1 MKKTAR
7 HLFCAL
13 SLMTFVLAACD
24 DENPLTP
31 GGEPGTSGGD
41 SIPPTAEETIVFNL
55 DSMYMEF
62 TANYPTANYGY
73 MCELL
78 SDNMTDNNAPNLD
91 SNGNAFAYDLTSYEQ
106 WMEDLYAFRTVSEPI
121 EDSPMF
127 VYNSYTGNIDF
138 LSKFIYA
145 VNEADA
151 DSLSADRLAELKAMQ
166 GEAYVLRSYLHF
178 VLANIFYPAYGGENN
193 SKQGMPYRFYPATD
207 NALTVEE
214 SFMLMREDM
223 ERGMDIM
230 EDAGYPESKFRFN
243 RRACHAY
250 AARLCLF
257 MHDYNEAIAHAN
269 EALGSVPVLR
279 DFTKFNGCIGIFDYK
294 NVWQSEEE
302 PAVFMM
308 LDTYSMQMRN
318 LMDEARFAYNGIP
331 IFASG
336 LYGFTLAN
344 KNIMPF
350 PYFFMSGL
358 FVNDLQKYGL
368 FSSKIA
374 ETFEYTDEAAGIG
387 YPKLHKIEFTAEE
400 TLLCRAEARLMAG
413 TLDEALE
420 DLRLWAKSKVYDSE
434 SESHTFTDFTMDDVV
449 EYYIYQK
456 VDGSYRDNIFY
467 LGAYNSLNYDGS
479 VFCDMFANIGRMGYD
494 LRGDEETAMLRFLMH
509 LRRTETVHD
518 GLRFFDVKRFGVEY
532 KHYLGHNGDAEQGN
546 LTPIVEEVLTFDDPR
561 RCVPIVETAVNDSTD
576 SKALSRKGTTPLRHS
591 PQMLTPVR

>member
-31 GGEPGTSGGD
+31 GGEPGTSEGD

-55 DSMYMEF
+55 DSMSMEF

-91 SNGNAFAYDLTSYEQ
+91 INGNAFAYDLTNYEQ
-106 WMEDLYAFRTVSEPI
+106 WMEDLYAFRAVSDTI
-121 EDSPMF
+121 DDTPMY

-151 DSLSADRLAELKAMQ
+151 DSLSADRLTELRAMQ

-257 MHDYNEAIAHAN
+257 MHDYNEAIVHAN

-279 DFTKFNGCIGIFDYK
+279 DWTKFNGCSNIYDFGS
-294 NVWQSEEE
+294 VWQNEEE

-318 LMDEARFAYNGIP
+318 LIDEARFAYNGIP
-331 IFASG
+331 LQGSG
-336 LYGFTLAN
+336 LYGFTLSN
-344 KNIMPF
+344 NTVCPF
-350 PYFFMSGL
+350 DYITASGV
-358 FVNDLQKYGL
+358 FINGLQDYGI

-387 YPKLHKIEFTAEE
+387 YPKLRKIEFTAEE
-400 TLLCRAEARLMAG
+400 TLLCRAEARLMLG
-413 TLDEALE
+413 RLEEALE
-420 DLRLWAKSKVYDSE
+420 DLRLWAKSKVFDFYSE
-434 SESHTFTDFTMDDVV
+434 AHTFTNFTIDDVV
-449 EYYIYQK
+449 EYYSYNR
-456 VDGSYRDNIFY
+456 VDGSSRDYI
-467 LGAYNSLNYDGS
+467 LCAYYSVNYDGS

-509 LRRTETVHD
+509 LRRTETIHD
-518 GLRFFDVKRFGVEY
+518 GLRFFDVKRFGIEY

-561 RCVPIVETAVNDSTD
+561 RCVQIVETAANDSTD
-576 SKALSRKGTTPLRHS
+576 SKALSRKGMTPLRHV

>member
-13 SLMTFVLAACD
+13 SLMTFMLAACD

-31 GGEPGTSGGD
+31 GGEPGTSEGD
-41 SIPPTAEETIVFNL
+41 SIPPAAEETIVFNL
-55 DSMYMEF
+55 DSMSMEF

-91 SNGNAFAYDLTSYEQ
+91 FNGNAFAYDLTNYEQ
-106 WMEDLYAFRTVSEPI
+106 WMEDLYAFRAVSDTI
-121 EDSPMF
+121 DDTPMY

-145 VNEADA
+145 VDEADA
-151 DSLSADRLAELKAMQ
+151 DSLPADRLAELRAMQ

-193 SKQGMPYRFYPATD
+193 SKPGMPYRFYPATD
-207 NALTVEE
+207 NAPTVEE

-257 MHDYNEAIAHAN
+257 MHDYNEAITHAN
-269 EALGSVPVLR
+269 EALGSAPVLR
-279 DFTKFNGCIGIFDYK
+279 DWTKFNGCSNIYDFGS
-294 NVWQSEEE
+294 VWQNEEE

-308 LDTYSMQMRN
+308 LDTYSLQMRRVA
-318 LMDEARFAYNGIP
+318 DRARFAHNGIP

-336 LYGFTLAN
+336 LYGSTLAN

-350 PYFFMSGL
+350 PYFLMSGL
-358 FVNDLQKYGL
+358 FLNGLQDYGI

-374 ETFEYTDEAAGIG
+374 ETFEYIDEAAGIG
-387 YPKLHKIEFTAEE
+387 YPKLHKMEFTAEE
-400 TLLCRAEARLMAG
+400 TLLCRAEARLMLG
-413 TLDEALE
+413 RQEEALE

-434 SESHTFTDFTMDDVV
+434 SESYTFTDFTMDDVV
-449 EYYIYQK
+449 EYYSYNR
-456 VDGSYRDNIFY
+456 VDGSSRDYI
-467 LGAYNSLNYDGS
+467 LCAYYSVNYDGS

-509 LRRTETVHD
+509 LRRTETIHD
-518 GLRFFDVKRFGVEY
+518 GLRFFDVKRFGIEY

-546 LTPIVEEVLTFDDPR
+546 LTPAAEEILTFDDPR
-561 RCVPIVETAVNDSTD
+561 RCVQIVETAANDSTD
-576 SKALSRKGTTPLRHS
+576 SKALSRKGMTPLRHV
-591 PQMLTPVR
+591 PQMLSSVR

>member
-91 SNGNAFAYDLTSYEQ
+91 SNGNAFAYDLTNYEQ

-350 PYFFMSGL
+350 HYFFMSGL
-358 FVNDLQKYGL
+358 FVNDLQKYGI

-434 SESHTFTDFTMDDVV
+434 SERCTFTDFTMDDMV

-456 VDGSYRDNIFY
+456 VDESYWDNIFY

-509 LRRTETVHD
+509 LRRTETIHD
-518 GLRFFDVKRFGVEY
+518 GLRFFDVKRFGIEY

-546 LTPIVEEVLTFDDPR
+546 LTPVMEEVLTFDDPR

-576 SKALSRKGTTPLRHS
+576 SKALSRKGMTPLRHS

>member
-55 DSMYMEF
+55 DSMSMEF

-91 SNGNAFAYDLTSYEQ
+91 SNGNAFAYDLTNYEQ

-121 EDSPMF
+121 EDSPIF

-145 VNEADA
+145 VNDA
-151 DSLSADRLAELKAMQ
+151 DPDSLPADRLAELRAMQ

-294 NVWQSEEE
+294 NVWQSDNSPQYYQKAGQVQED
-302 PAVFMM
+302 
-308 LDTYSMQMRN
+308 LSST
-318 LMDEARFAYNGIP
+318 
-331 IFASG
+331 ASQ
-336 LYGFTLAN
+336 
-344 KNIMPF
+344 I
-350 PYFFMSGL
+350 
-358 FVNDLQKYGL
+358 Q
-368 FSSKIA
+368 KIA
-374 ETFEYTDEAAGIG
+374 DGIRT
-387 YPKLHKIEFTAEE
+387 IAESVKN
-400 TLLCRAEARLMAG
+400 AELR
-413 TLDEALE
+413 ALE
-420 DLRLWAKSKVYDSE
+420 IARNR
-434 SESHTFTDFTMDDVV
+434 T
-449 EYYIYQK
+449 
-456 VDGSYRDNIFY
+456 YR
-467 LGAYNSLNYDGS
+467 
-479 VFCDMFANIGRMGYD
+479 
-494 LRGDEETAMLRFLMH
+494 
-509 LRRTETVHD
+509 
-518 GLRFFDVKRFGVEY
+518 
-532 KHYLGHNGDAEQGN
+532 
-546 LTPIVEEVLTFDDPR
+546 
-561 RCVPIVETAVNDSTD
+561 
-576 SKALSRKGTTPLRHS
+576 
-591 PQMLTPVR
+591 

>member
-1 MKKTAR
+1 MKKTVR

-31 GGEPGTSGGD
+31 GGDPGTSEGD
-41 SIPPTAEETIVFNL
+41 SIPATEEETIVFNL
-55 DSMYMEF
+55 DSMSMEF

-91 SNGNAFAYDLTSYEQ
+91 FNGNAFAYDLTNYEQ
-106 WMEDLYAFRTVSEPI
+106 WMEDLYAFRAVSDTI
-121 EDSPMF
+121 DDTPMY

-145 VNEADA
+145 VDEADA
-151 DSLSADRLAELKAMQ
+151 DSLPADRLAELRAMQ

-193 SKQGMPYRFYPATD
+193 SKPGMPYRFYPATD
-207 NALTVEE
+207 NAPTVEE

-257 MHDYNEAIAHAN
+257 MHDYNEAITHAN

-279 DFTKFNGCIGIFDYK
+279 DFTKFYGCTDLFGYK
-294 NVWQSEEE
+294 DVWQNEEE
-302 PAVFMM
+302 SAVFMM
-308 LDTYSMQMRN
+308 LDTYSLQMRRVA
-318 LMDEARFAYNGIP
+318 DRARFAHNGIP

-336 LYGFTLAN
+336 LYGSTLAN

-350 PYFFMSGL
+350 PYFLMSGL
-358 FVNDLQKYGL
+358 FLNGLQDYGI

-374 ETFEYTDEAAGIG
+374 ETFEYIDEAAGIG
-387 YPKLHKIEFTAEE
+387 YPKLHKMEFTAEE
-400 TLLCRAEARLMAG
+400 TLLCRAEARLMLG
-413 TLDEALE
+413 RQEEALE

-434 SESHTFTDFTMDDVV
+434 SESYTFTDFTMDDVV
-449 EYYIYQK
+449 EYYSYNR
-456 VDGSYRDNIFY
+456 VDGSSRDYI
-467 LGAYNSLNYDGS
+467 LCAYYSVNYDGS

-509 LRRTETVHD
+509 LRRTETIHD
-518 GLRFFDVKRFGVEY
+518 GLRFFDVKRFGIEY

-546 LTPIVEEVLTFDDPR
+546 LTPVMEEVLTFDDPR

-576 SKALSRKGTTPLRHS
+576 SKALSRKGMTPLRHV
-591 PQMLTPVR
+591 PQMLSSVR

>member
-91 SNGNAFAYDLTSYEQ
+91 SNGNAFAYDLTNYEQ

-193 SKQGMPYRFYPATD
+193 SKQGMPYRFYPATG
-207 NALTVEE
+207 NAPTVEE

-243 RRACHAY
+243 RLACHAY

-257 MHDYNEAIAHAN
+257 MHDYNGAIAHAD
-269 EALGSVPVLR
+269 EALGSAPVLR
-279 DFTKFNGCIGIFDYK
+279 DWTKFNGCSNIYDFGS
-294 NVWQSEEE
+294 VWQNEEE

-308 LDTYSMQMRN
+308 LDTYSMQMRY
-318 LMDEARFAYNGIP
+318 LIDEARFAYNGIP
-331 IFASG
+331 LQGSG
-336 LYGFTLAN
+336 LYGFTLSN
-344 KNIMPF
+344 NTVCPF
-350 PYFFMSGL
+350 DYITASGV
-358 FVNDLQKYGL
+358 FINGLQDYGI

-387 YPKLHKIEFTAEE
+387 YPKLRKIEFTAEE
-400 TLLCRAEARLMAG
+400 TLLCRAEARLMLG
-413 TLDEALE
+413 RLEEALE
-420 DLRLWAKSKVYDSE
+420 DLRLWAKSKVFDFYSE
-434 SESHTFTDFTMDDVV
+434 TRTFTNFTIDDVV
-449 EYYIYQK
+449 EYYIYNI
-456 VDGSYRDNIFY
+456 GSYGRYRKDILY
-467 LGAYNSLNYDGS
+467 TYNSFNYDGS

-509 LRRTETVHD
+509 LRRTETIHD
-518 GLRFFDVKRFGVEY
+518 GLRFFDVKRFGIEY

-546 LTPIVEEVLTFDDPR
+546 LTPVVEEVLTFDDPR
-561 RCVPIVETAVNDSTD
+561 RCVQIVETAANDSTD
-576 SKALSRKGTTPLRHS
+576 SKALSRKGMTPLRHV
-591 PQMLTPVR
+591 PQMLSSVR

>member
-91 SNGNAFAYDLTSYEQ
+91 SNGNAFAYDLTNYEQ

-193 SKQGMPYRFYPATD
+193 SKQGMPYRFYPTTD

-350 PYFFMSGL
+350 HYFFMSGL
-358 FVNDLQKYGL
+358 FVNDLQKYGI

-400 TLLCRAEARLMAG
+400 TLLCRAEARIE
-413 TLDEALE
+413 DELHHE
-420 DLRLWAKSKVYDSE
+420 ILIE
-434 SESHTFTDFTMDDVV
+434 
-449 EYYIYQK
+449 
-456 VDGSYRDNIFY
+456 
-467 LGAYNSLNYDGS
+467 
-479 VFCDMFANIGRMGYD
+479 
-494 LRGDEETAMLRFLMH
+494 
-509 LRRTETVHD
+509 
-518 GLRFFDVKRFGVEY
+518 FDI
-532 KHYLGHNGDAEQGN
+532 N
-546 LTPIVEEVLTFDDPR
+546 
-561 RCVPIVETAVNDSTD
+561 
-576 SKALSRKGTTPLRHS
+576 
-591 PQMLTPVR
+591 

>member
-91 SNGNAFAYDLTSYEQ
+91 SNGNAFAYDLTNYEQ

-151 DSLSADRLAELKAMQ
+151 DSLPADRLAELRAMQ

-178 VLANIFYPAYGGENN
+178 VLANIFYHAYGGENN
-193 SKQGMPYRFYPATD
+193 SKLGMPYRFYPATD
-207 NALTVEE
+207 NAPTVEE
-214 SFMLMREDM
+214 SFTLMREDM

-257 MHDYNEAIAHAN
+257 MHDYKEAIAHAN
-269 EALGSVPVLR
+269 EALGPVPVLR
-279 DFTKFNGCIGIFDYK
+279 DWTKFNGCSNINDFGS
-294 NVWQSEEE
+294 VWQNEEE

-308 LDTYSMQMRN
+308 LDTYSIQMRSV
-318 LMDEARFAYNGIP
+318 MDEARFAYNGMP
-331 IFASG
+331 IYSSG

-350 PYFFMSGL
+350 TYFFMSGL
-358 FVNDLQKYGL
+358 FVNGLQDYGI

-387 YPKLHKIEFTAEE
+387 YPKLRKMEFTAEE

-413 TLDEALE
+413 YLGEALE
-420 DLRLWAKSKVYDSE
+420 DLQLWAKSKAFDSDSE
-434 SESHTFTDFTMDDVV
+434 LYTFTDFTMDDVV
-449 EYYIYQK
+449 EYYIYNR
-456 VDGSYRDNIFY
+456 VDGSYRDDIRY
-467 LGAYNSLNYDGS
+467 AYNSLNYDGS
-479 VFCDMFANIGRMGYD
+479 VFCDMFANIDRMGYD
-494 LRGDEETAMLRFLMH
+494 LNGDEETAMLRFLMH
-509 LRRTETVHD
+509 LRRTETIHD
-518 GLRFFDVKRFGVEY
+518 GLRFFDVKRFGIEY

-546 LTPIVEEVLTFDDPR
+546 LTPVMEEVLTFDDPR

-576 SKALSRKGTTPLRHS
+576 SKALSRKGMTPLRHS

>member
-31 GGEPGTSGGD
+31 GGELGTSEGD
-41 SIPPTAEETIVFNL
+41 SIPPAAEETIVFNL
-55 DSMYMEF
+55 DSMSMEF

-91 SNGNAFAYDLTSYEQ
+91 INGNAFAYDLSNYEQ

-151 DSLSADRLAELKAMQ
+151 DSLSADRLTELRAMQ

-207 NALTVEE
+207 NAPTVEE

-269 EALGSVPVLR
+269 EALGSAPVFR
-279 DFTKFNGCIGIFDYK
+279 DWTKFNGCSNINDFGSA
-294 NVWQSEEE
+294 WQNEEE

-308 LDTYSMQMRN
+308 LDTYSLQMRRVAI
-318 LMDEARFAYNGIP
+318 EARFAYNGIP
-331 IFASG
+331 LHSSG

-344 KNIMPF
+344 YRVCPF
-350 PYFFMSGL
+350 TYFYTSGI
-358 FVNDLQKYGL
+358 FANGLQDYGIL
-368 FSSKIA
+368 SSKIA

-387 YPKLHKIEFTAEE
+387 YAKLRKMEFTAEE
-400 TLLCRAEARLMAG
+400 TLLCRAEARLMLG
-413 TLDEALE
+413 RQEEALE
-420 DLRLWAKSKVYDSE
+420 DLRLWAKSKVIDSDSE
-434 SESHTFTDFTMDDVV
+434 RDTFTDFTMDDVV
-449 EYYIYQK
+449 EYYIYNTF
-456 VDGSYRDNIFY
+456 DGYDRNDDIRY
-467 LGAYNSLNYDGS
+467 AYNSLNYDGS
-479 VFCDMFANIGRMGYD
+479 VFCDMFANIGRMGYN
-494 LRGDEETAMLRFLMH
+494 LNGDEETAMLRFLMH
-509 LRRTETVHD
+509 LRRTETIHD
-518 GLRFFDVKRFGVEY
+518 GLRFFDVKRFGIEY

-546 LTPIVEEVLTFDDPR
+546 LTPVVEEVLTFDDPR

-576 SKALSRKGTTPLRHS
+576 SKALSRKGMTPLRHV
-591 PQMLTPVR
+591 PQMLSSVR

>member
-91 SNGNAFAYDLTSYEQ
+91 SNGNAFAYDLTNYEQ

-279 DFTKFNGCIGIFDYK
+279 DFTKFNGCIGSFDYK

-350 PYFFMSGL
+350 HYFFMSGL
-358 FVNDLQKYGL
+358 FVNDLQKYGI

-434 SESHTFTDFTMDDVV
+434 SERCTFTDFTMDDMV

-456 VDGSYRDNIFY
+456 VDGSYWDNIFY

-509 LRRTETVHD
+509 LRRTETIHD
-518 GLRFFDVKRFGVEY
+518 GLRFFDVKRFGIEY

-546 LTPIVEEVLTFDDPR
+546 LTPVMEEVLTFDDPR

-576 SKALSRKGTTPLRHS
+576 SKALSRKGMTPLRHS

>member
-91 SNGNAFAYDLTSYEQ
+91 SNGNAFAYDLTNYEQ

-193 SKQGMPYRFYPATD
+193 SKQGMPYRFYPTTD

-350 PYFFMSGL
+350 HYFFMSGL
-358 FVNDLQKYGL
+358 FVNDLQKYGI

-434 SESHTFTDFTMDDVV
+434 SERCTFTDFTMDDVV

-456 VDGSYRDNIFY
+456 VDGSYWDNIFY

-509 LRRTETVHD
+509 LRRTETIHD
-518 GLRFFDVKRFGVEY
+518 GLRFFDVKRFGIEY

-546 LTPIVEEVLTFDDPR
+546 LTPVVEEVLTFDDPR

-576 SKALSRKGTTPLRHS
+576 SKALSRKGMTPLRHV
-591 PQMLTPVR
+591 PQMLSSVR

>member
-1 MKKTAR
+1 
-7 HLFCAL
+7 
-13 SLMTFVLAACD
+13 
-24 DENPLTP
+24 
-31 GGEPGTSGGD
+31 
-41 SIPPTAEETIVFNL
+41 
-55 DSMYMEF
+55 
-62 TANYPTANYGY
+62 
-73 MCELL
+73 
-78 SDNMTDNNAPNLD
+78 
-91 SNGNAFAYDLTSYEQ
+91 
-106 WMEDLYAFRTVSEPI
+106 
-121 EDSPMF
+121 
-127 VYNSYTGNIDF
+127 
-138 LSKFIYA
+138 
-145 VNEADA
+145 
-151 DSLSADRLAELKAMQ
+151 
-166 GEAYVLRSYLHF
+166 
-178 VLANIFYPAYGGENN
+178 
-193 SKQGMPYRFYPATD
+193 
-207 NALTVEE
+207 
-214 SFMLMREDM
+214 
-223 ERGMDIM
+223 
-230 EDAGYPESKFRFN
+230 
-243 RRACHAY
+243 
-250 AARLCLF
+250 
-257 MHDYNEAIAHAN
+257 
-269 EALGSVPVLR
+269 
-279 DFTKFNGCIGIFDYK
+279 
-294 NVWQSEEE
+294 
-302 PAVFMM
+302 
-308 LDTYSMQMRN
+308 
-318 LMDEARFAYNGIP
+318 
-331 IFASG
+331 
-336 LYGFTLAN
+336 
-344 KNIMPF
+344 MPF

-387 YPKLHKIEFTAEE
+387 YPKLHKMEFTAEE

-479 VFCDMFANIGRMGYD
+479 VFCDMFANIGRMGYN
-494 LRGDEETAMLRFLMH
+494 LHGDEETAMLRFLMH

>member
-91 SNGNAFAYDLTSYEQ
+91 IIGNAFAYDLANYEQ

-145 VNEADA
+145 VNDADA
-151 DSLSADRLAELKAMQ
+151 DSLSADRLAELRAMQ

-243 RRACHAY
+243 RLACHAY

-257 MHDYNEAIAHAN
+257 MHDYNGAIAHAD
-269 EALGSVPVLR
+269 EALGSAPVLR
-279 DFTKFNGCIGIFDYK
+279 DWTKFNEYSNIYDFGS
-294 NVWQSEEE
+294 VWQNEEE

-318 LMDEARFAYNGIP
+318 LIDEARFAYNGIP
-331 IFASG
+331 LQGSG

-344 KNIMPF
+344 NTVCPF
-350 PYFFMSGL
+350 AYITASGI
-358 FVNDLQKYGL
+358 FINGSQDYGI
-368 FSSKIA
+368 FSSKIT

-387 YPKLHKIEFTAEE
+387 YPKLRKIEFTAEE

-449 EYYIYQK
+449 EYYIYNI
-456 VDGSYRDNIFY
+456 GSYGRYRKDILY
-467 LGAYNSLNYDGS
+467 TYNSFNYDGS

-509 LRRTETVHD
+509 LRRTETIHD
-518 GLRFFDVKRFGVEY
+518 GLRFFDVKRFGIEY

-546 LTPIVEEVLTFDDPR
+546 LTPVVEEVLTFDDPR

-576 SKALSRKGTTPLRHS
+576 SKALSRKGMTPLRHV
-591 PQMLTPVR
+591 PQMLSSVR

>member
-31 GGEPGTSGGD
+31 GGELGTSEGD

-55 DSMYMEF
+55 DSMSMEF

-91 SNGNAFAYDLTSYEQ
+91 SNGNAFAYDLTNYEQ
-106 WMEDLYAFRTVSEPI
+106 WMEDLYAFRTVSESI

-145 VNEADA
+145 VDDA
-151 DSLSADRLAELKAMQ
+151 DPDSLPADRLAELRAMQ

-193 SKQGMPYRFYPATD
+193 SKQGMPYRFYPATG
-207 NALTVEE
+207 NAPTVEE

-243 RRACHAY
+243 RLACHAY

-257 MHDYNEAIAHAN
+257 MHDYNGAIAHAD
-269 EALGSVPVLR
+269 EALGSAPVLR
-279 DFTKFNGCIGIFDYK
+279 DWTKFNEYSNIYDFGS
-294 NVWQSEEE
+294 VWQSEEE

-350 PYFFMSGL
+350 HYFFMSGL
-358 FVNDLQKYGL
+358 FVNDLQKYGI

-434 SESHTFTDFTMDDVV
+434 SERCTFTDFTMDDVV

-467 LGAYNSLNYDGS
+467 LGAYNSLNYGGS

-509 LRRTETVHD
+509 LRRTETIHD
-518 GLRFFDVKRFGVEY
+518 GLRFFDVKRFGIEY

-546 LTPIVEEVLTFDDPR
+546 LTPVVEEVLTFDDPR

-576 SKALSRKGTTPLRHS
+576 SKALSRKGMTPLRHV
-591 PQMLTPVR
+591 PQMLSSVR

>member
-41 SIPPTAEETIVFNL
+41 SILPTAEETIVFNL

-91 SNGNAFAYDLTSYEQ
+91 INGNAFAYDLTNYEQ

-151 DSLSADRLAELKAMQ
+151 DSLSADRLAELRAMQ

-257 MHDYNEAIAHAN
+257 MHDYNGAIAHAD
-269 EALGSVPVLR
+269 EALGSAPVLR
-279 DFTKFNGCIGIFDYK
+279 DWTKFNEYSNIYDFGS
-294 NVWQSEEE
+294 VWQNEEE

-318 LMDEARFAYNGIP
+318 LIDEARFAYNGIP
-331 IFASG
+331 IFAYG
-336 LYGFTLAN
+336 LFGFSLAN
-344 KNIMPF
+344 TLVPF
-350 PYFFMSGL
+350 PYLFMSGL

-420 DLRLWAKSKVYDSE
+420 DLRLWAESKVYDSE

-509 LRRTETVHD
+509 LRRTETIHD
-518 GLRFFDVKRFGVEY
+518 GLRFFDAKRFGIEY

-546 LTPIVEEVLTFDDPR
+546 LTPVVEEVLTFDDPR

-576 SKALSRKGTTPLRHS
+576 SKALSRKGMTPLRHV
-591 PQMLTPVR
+591 PQMLSSVR

>member
-91 SNGNAFAYDLTSYEQ
+91 SNGNAFAYDLTNYEQ

-193 SKQGMPYRFYPATD
+193 SKQGMPYRFYPTTD

-350 PYFFMSGL
+350 HYFFMSGL
-358 FVNDLQKYGL
+358 FVNDLQKYGI

-434 SESHTFTDFTMDDVV
+434 SERCTFTDFTMDDVV

-456 VDGSYRDNIFY
+456 VDGSYWDNIFY

-509 LRRTETVHD
+509 LRRTETIHD
-518 GLRFFDVKRFGVEY
+518 GLRFFDVKRFGIEY

-546 LTPIVEEVLTFDDPR
+546 LTPVMEEVLTFDDPR

>member
-91 SNGNAFAYDLTSYEQ
+91 SNGNAFAYDLTNYEQ

-193 SKQGMPYRFYPATD
+193 SKQGMPYRFYPTTD

-350 PYFFMSGL
+350 HYFFMSGL
-358 FVNDLQKYGL
+358 FVNDLQKYGI

-434 SESHTFTDFTMDDVV
+434 SERCTFTDFTMDDMV

-456 VDGSYRDNIFY
+456 VDGSYWDNIFY

-509 LRRTETVHD
+509 LRRTETIHD
-518 GLRFFDVKRFGVEY
+518 GLRFFDVKRFGIEY

-546 LTPIVEEVLTFDDPR
+546 LTPVMEEVLTFDDPR

-576 SKALSRKGTTPLRHS
+576 SKALSRKGMTPLRHS

>member
-91 SNGNAFAYDLTSYEQ
+91 FNGNAFAYDLTNYEQ

-193 SKQGMPYRFYPATD
+193 SKQGMPYRFYPATG
-207 NALTVEE
+207 NAPTVEE

-243 RRACHAY
+243 RLACHAY

-257 MHDYNEAIAHAN
+257 MHDYNGAIAHAD
-269 EALGSVPVLR
+269 EALGSAPVLR
-279 DFTKFNGCIGIFDYK
+279 DWTKFNGCSNIYDFGS
-294 NVWQSEEE
+294 VWQNEEE

-318 LMDEARFAYNGIP
+318 LIDEARFAYNGIP
-331 IFASG
+331 LQGSG
-336 LYGFTLAN
+336 LYGFTLSN
-344 KNIMPF
+344 NTVCPF
-350 PYFFMSGL
+350 DYITASGV
-358 FVNDLQKYGL
+358 FINGLQDYGI

-387 YPKLHKIEFTAEE
+387 YPKLRKIEFTAEE
-400 TLLCRAEARLMAG
+400 TLLCRAEARLMLG
-413 TLDEALE
+413 RLEEALE
-420 DLRLWAKSKVYDSE
+420 DLRLWAKSKVFDFYSE
-434 SESHTFTDFTMDDVV
+434 AHTFTNFTIDDVV
-449 EYYIYQK
+449 EYYSYNR
-456 VDGSYRDNIFY
+456 VDGSSRDYI
-467 LGAYNSLNYDGS
+467 LCAYYSVNYDGS

-509 LRRTETVHD
+509 LRRTETIHD
-518 GLRFFDVKRFGVEY
+518 GLRFFDVKRFGIEY

-546 LTPIVEEVLTFDDPR
+546 LTPAAEEILTFDDPR
-561 RCVPIVETAVNDSTD
+561 RCVQIVETVVNDSTG
-576 SKALSRKGTTPLRHS
+576 SKALLQKGTTPLRHS

>member
-91 SNGNAFAYDLTSYEQ
+91 SNGNAFAYDLTNYEQ

-350 PYFFMSGL
+350 HYFFMSGL
-358 FVNDLQKYGL
+358 FVNDLQKYGI

-434 SESHTFTDFTMDDVV
+434 SERCTFTDFTMDDMV

-456 VDGSYRDNIFY
+456 VDGSYWDNIFY

-509 LRRTETVHD
+509 LRRTETIHD
-518 GLRFFDVKRFGVEY
+518 GLRFFDVKRFGIEY

-546 LTPIVEEVLTFDDPR
+546 LTPVMEEVLTFDDPR

-576 SKALSRKGTTPLRHS
+576 SKALSRKGMTPLRHS

>member
-91 SNGNAFAYDLTSYEQ
+91 SNGNAFAYDLTNYEQ

-193 SKQGMPYRFYPATD
+193 SKQGMPYRFYPATG
-207 NALTVEE
+207 NAPTVEE

-243 RRACHAY
+243 RLACHAY

-257 MHDYNEAIAHAN
+257 MHDYNGAIAHAD
-269 EALGSVPVLR
+269 EALGSAPVLR
-279 DFTKFNGCIGIFDYK
+279 DWTKFNGCSNIYDFGS
-294 NVWQSEEE
+294 VWQNEEE

-308 LDTYSMQMRN
+308 LDTYSMQMRY
-318 LMDEARFAYNGIP
+318 LIDEARFAYNGIP
-331 IFASG
+331 LQGSG
-336 LYGFTLAN
+336 LYGFTLSN
-344 KNIMPF
+344 NTVCPF
-350 PYFFMSGL
+350 DYITASGV
-358 FVNDLQKYGL
+358 FINGLQDYGI

-387 YPKLHKIEFTAEE
+387 YPKLRKIEFTAEE
-400 TLLCRAEARLMAG
+400 TLLCRAEARLMLG
-413 TLDEALE
+413 RLEEALE
-420 DLRLWAKSKVYDSE
+420 DLRLWAKSKVFDFYSE
-434 SESHTFTDFTMDDVV
+434 TRTFTNFTIDDVV
-449 EYYIYQK
+449 EYYIYNI
-456 VDGSYRDNIFY
+456 GSYGRYRKDILY
-467 LGAYNSLNYDGS
+467 TYNSFNYDGS
-479 VFCDMFANIGRMGYD
+479 VFCDMFANIGRMGYN
-494 LRGDEETAMLRFLMH
+494 LQGDEETAMLRFLMN
-509 LRRTETVHD
+509 LRRTETIHD
-518 GLRFFDVKRFGVEY
+518 GLRFFDVKRFGIEY

-576 SKALSRKGTTPLRHS
+576 SKALLQKGTTPLRHS

>member
-31 GGEPGTSGGD
+31 GGEPGTSEGD

-91 SNGNAFAYDLTSYEQ
+91 SNGNAFAYDLTNYEQ

-127 VYNSYTGNIDF
+127 VYNSYTDNIDF

-145 VNEADA
+145 VNEADP
-151 DSLSADRLAELKAMQ
+151 DSLSADRLAELRAMQ

-257 MHDYNEAIAHAN
+257 MHDYNGAIAHAD
-269 EALGSVPVLR
+269 EALGSAPVLR
-279 DFTKFNGCIGIFDYK
+279 DWTKFNEYSNIYDFGS
-294 NVWQSEEE
+294 VWQNEEE

-318 LMDEARFAYNGIP
+318 LIDEARFAYNGIP

-358 FVNDLQKYGL
+358 FVNDLQKYGI

-387 YPKLHKIEFTAEE
+387 YPKLHKIELTAEE

-434 SESHTFTDFTMDDVV
+434 SERCTFTDFTMDDVV

-546 LTPIVEEVLTFDDPR
+546 LTPVVEEVLTFDDPR

-576 SKALSRKGTTPLRHS
+576 SKALSRKGMTPLRHV
-591 PQMLTPVR
+591 PQMLSSVR